1 MKKLIL
7 LVLIGFFGLEL
18 SFAQEEEPPTPL
30 NLAPVAVQS
39 LFNEAVRN
47 EQYSDALRFG
57 RWLVTYRPKEMED
70 FPGTYRGD
78 RNFRRMIQAYEGI
91 AGKQSDPSLREAY
104 VDSALIMYDRAL
116 SIFTE
121 EEIDHYQW
129 KFNRARFIQSN
140 MRSIDDG
147 RIMTMQEYRN
157 LLELDAERFVESGD
171 GYFIKYLVSEKVANG
186 YRDEAIAIMN
196 NTQPIVSSDVVSHF
210 NEVRS
215 ELFRSPEERIDFIL
229 TQMDDANE
237 EERMDFYTELFE
249 LYGRKGNREKQE
261 EMAQTLYE
269 KNPDY
274 ENVMRMA
281 EYAANRANNREA
293 IRFFREAIDLAGN
306 DNERSRINH
315 QISRTYYQ
323 MGELQEARRF
333 ARRAIQQDSN
343 WGDPLITMA
352 EIYAQAVNECSSG
365 GLDRTDK
372 VVYWLVV
379 DYLERA
385 RRVDNSVA
393 SRVQRSIPSYQ
404 GITPTAEEKFYMNWE
419 DGEEIKVG
427 SNLGSCYEW
436 ISEVTTVR

>member
-30 NLAPVAVQS
+30 NLAPIAVQS
-39 LFNEAVRN
+39 LFNESVRN
-47 EQYSDALRFG
+47 EQYKDALRYG

-78 RNFRRMIQAYEGI
+78 RNFRRMIEAYEGI
-91 AGKQSDPSLREAY
+91 AAKQSDPSLREAY

-140 MRSIDDG
+140 MRDIEDG
-147 RIMTMQEYRN
+147 RIMTMNEYNN
-157 LLELDAERFVESGD
+157 LLELDAERFVNTGD

-186 YRDEAIAIMN
+186 FRDDAITIMN
-196 NTQPIVSSDVVSHF
+196 NTQPIASADVVSHF

-215 ELFRSPEERIDFIL
+215 ELFRSPEERIDFLL
-229 TQMDDANE
+229 TQMEDADE
-237 EERMDFYTELFE
+237 AGEMEIYAELFE
-249 LYGRKGNREKQE
+249 LYERKGNREKQQE
-261 EMAQTLYE
+261 VAKILYE
-269 KNPDY
+269 REPNY
-274 ENVMRMA
+274 ENIMRMA
-281 EYAANRANNREA
+281 EYAENRANNREA
-293 IRFFREAIDLAGN
+293 IGFFREALDHAA
-306 DNERSRINH
+306 DNQQRSRINYR
-315 QISRTYYQ
+315 ISSNHFQ
-323 MGELQEARRF
+323 MRNLQEARRF
-333 ARRAIQQDSN
+333 ARLANEQDPN
-343 WGDPLITMA
+343 WGEPLIRIA

-372 VVYWLVV
+372 VVYWLVI

-385 RRVDNSVA
+385 RRVDNSV
-393 SRVQRSIPSYQ
+393 SNRVQRSIPSYQ
-404 GITPTAEEKFYMNWE
+404 GITPNAEEKFYMNWE
-419 DGEEIKVG
+419 DGEQIRVG
-427 SNLGSCYEW
+427 GNLGSCYEW
-436 ISEVTTVR
+436 ISENTTVR